1 MAEIK
6 KAEAVVKPVA
16 TIKNPTFITEVKTPE
31 LKDTTAETKKAPAKK
46 ATAKKT
52 TTKKAAA
59 KKTTT
64 KKAASTAKKA
74 TATKTAAKKTTTKAT
89 TTKKAATK
97 KTTAKKTTTRKAA
110 AKPNVMIEIQYS
122 YKHISN
128 DELVQKS
135 LDNFQ
140 YDLKGDPTKV
150 KKLSIYVKPQE
161 DKAYYVVDDKI
172 SGDIDI

>member
-31 LKDTTAETKKAPAKK
+31 VKDTTAETKKAPAKK
-46 ATAKKT
+46 ATAKKST
-52 TTKKAAA
+52 A
-59 KKTTT
+59 KKTTAKKPTT
-64 KKAASTAKKA
+64 KKAASTAKKT
-74 TATKTAAKKTTTKAT
+74 TATKTAAKKTTA
-89 TTKKAATK
+89 KKTAA
-97 KTTAKKTTTRKAA
+97 KTTAKKTITRKAA
-110 AKPNVMIEIQYS
+110 TKPNVMIEIQYS

-135 LDNFQ
+135 LDNYQ

>member
-6 KAEAVVKPVA
+6 KSEAVVKPVA

-31 LKDTTAETKKAPAKK
+31 VKSTTAETKKAPAKK

-74 TATKTAAKKTTTKAT
+74 TATKTAAKKTTTKKAT
-89 TTKKAATK
+89 AK

-110 AKPNVMIEIQYS
+110 TKPNVMIEIQYS

-128 DELVQKS
+128 EELVQKS
-135 LDNFQ
+135 LDNYQ
-140 YDLKGDPTKV
+140 YDLKGDPSKV

>member
-31 LKDTTAETKKAPAKK
+31 VKDTTAETKKAPAKK
-46 ATAKKT
+46 ATAKKA
-52 TTKKAAA
+52 TTKKATA

-64 KKAASTAKKA
+64 KKAASTVKK
-74 TATKTAAKKTTTKAT
+74 TTAAKKTTTKKT
-89 TTKKAATK
+89 AA
-97 KTTAKKTTTRKAA
+97 KTTAKKTTTKKAA
-110 AKPNVMIEIQYS
+110 TKPNVMIEIQYS

-135 LDNFQ
+135 LDNYQ

>member
-31 LKDTTAETKKAPAKK
+31 VKDTTAETKKAPAKK
-46 ATAKKT
+46 ATAKKA
-52 TTKKAAA
+52 TTKKTTA

-64 KKAASTAKKA
+64 KKAASTAKKT
-74 TATKTAAKKTTTKAT
+74 TATKTAAKKAT
-89 TTKKAATK
+89 AK
-97 KTTAKKTTTRKAA
+97 KTAAKKTTTRKAA
-110 AKPNVMIEIQYS
+110 TKPNVMIEIQYS

-135 LDNFQ
+135 LDNYQ

>member
-31 LKDTTAETKKAPAKK
+31 VKSTTAETKKAPAKK

-52 TTKKAAA
+52 TTKKAA
-59 KKTTT
+59 T
-64 KKAASTAKKA
+64 
-74 TATKTAAKKTTTKAT
+74 
-89 TTKKAATK
+89 
-97 KTTAKKTTTRKAA
+97 
-110 AKPNVMIEIQYS
+110 KPNVMIEIQYS

-128 DELVQKS
+128 EELVQKS
-135 LDNFQ
+135 LDNYQ
-140 YDLKGDPTKV
+140 YDLKGDPKKV

>member
-31 LKDTTAETKKAPAKK
+31 VKDTTAETKKAPAKK
-46 ATAKKT
+46 ATAKKST
-52 TTKKAAA
+52 A
-59 KKTTT
+59 KKTTAKKPTT
-64 KKAASTAKKA
+64 KKAASTAKKT
-74 TATKTAAKKTTTKAT
+74 TATKTAAKKTTA
-89 TTKKAATK
+89 KKTAA

-110 AKPNVMIEIQYS
+110 TKPNVMIEIQYS

-135 LDNFQ
+135 LDNYQ

>member
-31 LKDTTAETKKAPAKK
+31 VKDTTAETKKAPAKK
-46 ATAKKT
+46 ATAKKSTAKKT
-52 TTKKAAA
+52 TA

-64 KKAASTAKKA
+64 KKAASTAKKT
-74 TATKTAAKKTTTKAT
+74 TATKTAAKKTTA
-89 TTKKAATK
+89 KKTAA

-110 AKPNVMIEIQYS
+110 TKPNVMIEIQYS

-135 LDNFQ
+135 LDNYQ

>member
-46 ATAKKT
+46 T
-52 TTKKAAA
+52 TA

-64 KKAASTAKKA
+64 KKAASTTKKA

-140 YDLKGDPTKV
+140 YDLKGDSTKV

>member
-31 LKDTTAETKKAPAKK
+31 VKDTTAETKKTPAKK
-46 ATAKKT
+46 ATAKKA
-52 TTKKAAA
+52 TTKKTTA
-59 KKTTT
+59 KKPTT

-74 TATKTAAKKTTTKAT
+74 TATKTAAKKTTAKKT
-89 TTKKAATK
+89 TA

-110 AKPNVMIEIQYS
+110 TKPNVMIEIQYS

-135 LDNFQ
+135 LDNYQ

>member
-31 LKDTTAETKKAPAKK
+31 VKDTTAETKKAPAKK
-46 ATAKKT
+46 ATAKKA
-52 TTKKAAA
+52 TTKKTPA

-64 KKAASTAKKA
+64 KKAASTAKKT
-74 TATKTAAKKTTTKAT
+74 TATKTAAKKTTA
-89 TTKKAATK
+89 KKTAA

-110 AKPNVMIEIQYS
+110 TKPNVMIEIQYS

-135 LDNFQ
+135 LDNYQ

>member
-46 ATAKKT
+46 T
-52 TTKKAAA
+52 TTKKATA

-74 TATKTAAKKTTTKAT
+74 TATKTAAKKTTTKKAT
-89 TTKKAATK
+89 AK

-110 AKPNVMIEIQYS
+110 TKPNVMIEIQYS

-128 DELVQKS
+128 EELVQKS
-135 LDNFQ
+135 LDNYQ
-140 YDLKGDPTKV
+140 YDLKGDPSKV

>member
-31 LKDTTAETKKAPAKK
+31 VKDTTAETKKAPAKK
-46 ATAKKT
+46 ATAKKST
-52 TTKKAAA
+52 A
-59 KKTTT
+59 KKTTAKKPTT
-64 KKAASTAKKA
+64 KKAASTAKKT
-74 TATKTAAKKTTTKAT
+74 TATKTAAKKTAA
-89 TTKKAATK
+89 KKTAA

-110 AKPNVMIEIQYS
+110 TKPNVMIEIQYS

-135 LDNFQ
+135 LDNYQ

>member
-31 LKDTTAETKKAPAKK
+31 VKDTTAETKKAPAKK
-46 ATAKKT
+46 ATAKKA
-52 TTKKAAA
+52 TTKKTTA

-64 KKAASTAKKA
+64 KKAASTAKK
-74 TATKTAAKKTTTKAT
+74 TTAAKKTTTKKT
-89 TTKKAATK
+89 AA
-97 KTTAKKTTTRKAA
+97 KTTAKKTTTKKAA
-110 AKPNVMIEIQYS
+110 TKPNVMIEIQYS

-135 LDNFQ
+135 LDNYQ

>member
-1 MAEIK
+1 MVEIK
-6 KAEAVVKPVA
+6 NAETVVKPVA
-16 TIKNPTFITEVKTPE
+16 TIKNPTVSTEVKTTE
-31 LKDTTAETKKAPAKK
+31 VKASAEK

-52 TTKKAAA
+52 TA

-64 KKAASTAKKA
+64 
-74 TATKTAAKKTTTKAT
+74 
-89 TTKKAATK
+89 TK
-97 KTTAKKTTTRKAA
+97 KTTAKKTTAKKTTAA
-110 AKPNVMIEIQYS
+110 STAKKTTAKKTAAKKTTAKTTAKKTTATKPNVMIEIQYS

-128 DELVQKS
+128 EELVQKS

-140 YDLKGDPTKV
+140 YDLKGDPGKV

-161 DKAYYVVDDKI
+161 DKAYYVVDDKV

>member
-31 LKDTTAETKKAPAKK
+31 VKDTTAETKKAPAKK
-46 ATAKKT
+46 ATAKKA
-52 TTKKAAA
+52 TTKKTTA
-59 KKTTT
+59 KKPTT
-64 KKAASTAKKA
+64 KKAASTAKKT
-74 TATKTAAKKTTTKAT
+74 TATKTAAKKAT
-89 TTKKAATK
+89 AK
-97 KTTAKKTTTRKAA
+97 KTAAKKTTTRKAA
-110 AKPNVMIEIQYS
+110 TKPNVMIEIQYS

-135 LDNFQ
+135 LDNYQ

>member
-6 KAEAVVKPVA
+6 KSEAVVKPVA

-31 LKDTTAETKKAPAKK
+31 VKSTTAETKKAPAKK

-74 TATKTAAKKTTTKAT
+74 TATKTAAKKTTTKKAT
-89 TTKKAATK
+89 AK

-110 AKPNVMIEIQYS
+110 TKPNVMIEIQYS

-128 DELVQKS
+128 EELVQKS
-135 LDNFQ
+135 LDNYQ
-140 YDLKGDPTKV
+140 YDLKGDPKKV

>member
-6 KAEAVVKPVA
+6 KSEAVVKPVA

-31 LKDTTAETKKAPAKK
+31 VKSTTAETKKAPAKK

-74 TATKTAAKKTTTKAT
+74 TATKTAAKKTTTKKT
-89 TTKKAATK
+89 TTKKATAK

-110 AKPNVMIEIQYS
+110 TKPNVMIEIQYS

-128 DELVQKS
+128 EELVQKS
-135 LDNFQ
+135 LDNYQ
-140 YDLKGDPTKV
+140 YDLKGDPKKV

>member
-31 LKDTTAETKKAPAKK
+31 VKDTTAETKKAPAKN
-46 ATAKKT
+46 ATAKKA
-52 TTKKAAA
+52 TTKKTTA

-64 KKAASTAKKA
+64 KKAASTAKK
-74 TATKTAAKKTTTKAT
+74 TTAAKKTTTKKT
-89 TTKKAATK
+89 AA
-97 KTTAKKTTTRKAA
+97 KTTAKKTTTKKAA
-110 AKPNVMIEIQYS
+110 TKPNVMIEIQYS

-135 LDNFQ
+135 LDNYQ

>member
-31 LKDTTAETKKAPAKK
+31 VKDTTAETKKAPAKK
-46 ATAKKT
+46 ATAKKA
-52 TTKKAAA
+52 TTKKTTA

-64 KKAASTAKKA
+64 KKAASTAKKT
-74 TATKTAAKKTTTKAT
+74 TATKTAAKKTTA
-89 TTKKAATK
+89 K
-97 KTTAKKTTTRKAA
+97 KTAAKKTTTRKAA
-110 AKPNVMIEIQYS
+110 TKPNVMIEIQYS

-135 LDNFQ
+135 LDNYQ

>member
-31 LKDTTAETKKAPAKK
+31 VKDTTAETKKAPAKK
-46 ATAKKT
+46 ATAKKA
-52 TTKKAAA
+52 TTKKTTA

-64 KKAASTAKKA
+64 KKAASTAKKT
-74 TATKTAAKKTTTKAT
+74 TATKTAAKKTAA
-89 TTKKAATK
+89 KKTAA

-110 AKPNVMIEIQYS
+110 TKPNVMIEIQYS

-135 LDNFQ
+135 LDNYQ

>member
-46 ATAKKT
+46 TTAKKT
-52 TTKKAAA
+52 TA

-64 KKAASTAKKA
+64 KKAASTTKKA
-74 TATKTAAKKTTTKAT
+74 TATKKTTTKAT

-140 YDLKGDPTKV
+140 YDLKGDPSKV

>member
-46 ATAKKT
+46 TTAKKT
-52 TTKKAAA
+52 TA

-64 KKAASTAKKA
+64 KKAASTTKKA
-74 TATKTAAKKTTTKAT
+74 TATKKTTTKAT

-110 AKPNVMIEIQYS
+110 TKPNVMIEIQYS

-140 YDLKGDPTKV
+140 YDLKGDPSKV

>member
-46 ATAKKT
+46 TTAKKT
-52 TTKKAAA
+52 TA

-64 KKAASTAKKA
+64 KKAASTTKKA
-74 TATKTAAKKTTTKAT
+74 TATKKTTTKAT

-128 DELVQKS
+128 EELVQKS
-135 LDNFQ
+135 LDNYQ
-140 YDLKGDPTKV
+140 YDLKGDPKKV

>member
-46 ATAKKT
+46 T
-52 TTKKAAA
+52 TA

-64 KKAASTAKKA
+64 KKAASTTKKA

-172 SGDIDI
+172 SGNIDI

>member
-46 ATAKKT
+46 TTAKKT
-52 TTKKAAA
+52 TA
-59 KKTTT
+59 
-64 KKAASTAKKA
+64 KKAASTTKKA
-74 TATKTAAKKTTTKAT
+74 TATKTAAKKSTTKAT

>member
-31 LKDTTAETKKAPAKK
+31 VKDTTAETKKAPAKK
-46 ATAKKT
+46 ATAKKA
-52 TTKKAAA
+52 TTKKTTA

-64 KKAASTAKKA
+64 KKAASTAKKT
-74 TATKTAAKKTTTKAT
+74 TATKTTAKKTTA
-89 TTKKAATK
+89 KKTAA

-110 AKPNVMIEIQYS
+110 TKPNVMIEIQYS

-135 LDNFQ
+135 LDNYQ

>member
-31 LKDTTAETKKAPAKK
+31 VKDTTAETKKAPAKK
-46 ATAKKT
+46 ATAKKA
-52 TTKKAAA
+52 TTKKTTA

-64 KKAASTAKKA
+64 KKAASTAKKT
-74 TATKTAAKKTTTKAT
+74 TATKTAAKKTTAKMTVA
-89 TTKKAATK
+89 

-110 AKPNVMIEIQYS
+110 TKPNVMIEIQYS

-135 LDNFQ
+135 LDNYQ

>member
-46 ATAKKT
+46 TTAKKT
-52 TTKKAAA
+52 TA

-64 KKAASTAKKA
+64 KKAASTTKKA
-74 TATKTAAKKTTTKAT
+74 TATKKTTTKAT

-97 KTTAKKTTTRKAA
+97 KTTAKKTTTTRKAA

-140 YDLKGDPTKV
+140 YDLKGDPSKV

>member
-31 LKDTTAETKKAPAKK
+31 VKDTTAETKKAPAKK
-46 ATAKKT
+46 ATAKKA
-52 TTKKAAA
+52 TTKKTTA

-74 TATKTAAKKTTTKAT
+74 TATKTAAKKTTTKKT
-89 TTKKAATK
+89 AA

-110 AKPNVMIEIQYS
+110 TKPNVMIEIQYS

-135 LDNFQ
+135 LDNYQ

>member
-31 LKDTTAETKKAPAKK
+31 VKDTTAETKKAPSKK
-46 ATAKKT
+46 ATAKKA
-52 TTKKAAA
+52 TTKKTTA

-64 KKAASTAKKA
+64 KKAASTAKKT
-74 TATKTAAKKTTTKAT
+74 TATKTAAKKTTA
-89 TTKKAATK
+89 KKTAA

-110 AKPNVMIEIQYS
+110 TKPNVMIEIQYS

-135 LDNFQ
+135 LDNYQ

>member
-31 LKDTTAETKKAPAKK
+31 VKDTTAETKKAPAKK
-46 ATAKKT
+46 ATAKKA
-52 TTKKAAA
+52 TTKKTTA

-64 KKAASTAKKA
+64 KKVASTAKKT
-74 TATKTAAKKTTTKAT
+74 TATKTAAKKTTA
-89 TTKKAATK
+89 KKTAA

-110 AKPNVMIEIQYS
+110 TKPNVMIEIQYS

-135 LDNFQ
+135 LDNYQ

>member
-31 LKDTTAETKKAPAKK
+31 VKDTTAETKKAPAKK
-46 ATAKKT
+46 ATAKKA
-52 TTKKAAA
+52 TTKKTTA

-64 KKAASTAKKA
+64 KKAASTAKKT
-74 TATKTAAKKTTTKAT
+74 TATKTAAKKTTAKKTAAKT
-89 TTKKAATK
+89 TA

-110 AKPNVMIEIQYS
+110 TKPNVMIEIQYS

-135 LDNFQ
+135 LDNYQ

>member
-31 LKDTTAETKKAPAKK
+31 VKDTTAETKKAPAKK
-46 ATAKKT
+46 ATAKKA
-52 TTKKAAA
+52 TTKKTTA

-64 KKAASTAKKA
+64 KKAASTAKKT
-74 TATKTAAKKTTTKAT
+74 TATKTAAKKT
-89 TTKKAATK
+89 AA

-110 AKPNVMIEIQYS
+110 TKPNVMIEIQYS
-122 YKHISN
+122 YKQ
-128 DELVQKS
+128 LVQKS
-135 LDNFQ
+135 LDNYQ

>member
-31 LKDTTAETKKAPAKK
+31 VKDTTAETKKAPAKK
-46 ATAKKT
+46 ATAKKATAKKT
-52 TTKKAAA
+52 TA

-64 KKAASTAKKA
+64 KKAASTAKKT
-74 TATKTAAKKTTTKAT
+74 TATKTAAKKTTA
-89 TTKKAATK
+89 KKTAA

-110 AKPNVMIEIQYS
+110 TKPNVMIEIQYS

-135 LDNFQ
+135 LDNYQ

>member
-46 ATAKKT
+46 T
-52 TTKKAAA
+52 TA

-64 KKAASTAKKA
+64 KKAASTTKKA

>member
-46 ATAKKT
+46 TTAKKT
-52 TTKKAAA
+52 TA
-59 KKTTT
+59 
-64 KKAASTAKKA
+64 KKAASTTKKA

>member
-31 LKDTTAETKKAPAKK
+31 VKDTTAETKKAPAKK
-46 ATAKKT
+46 ATAKKA
-52 TTKKAAA
+52 TTKKTTA

-64 KKAASTAKKA
+64 KKAASTAKKT
-74 TATKTAAKKTTTKAT
+74 TATKTAAKKTTA
-89 TTKKAATK
+89 KKTAA

-110 AKPNVMIEIQYS
+110 TKPNVMIEIQYS

-135 LDNFQ
+135 LDNYQ

>member
-52 TTKKAAA
+52 TTKKATA

-74 TATKTAAKKTTTKAT
+74 TATK
-89 TTKKAATK
+89 
-97 KTTAKKTTTRKAA
+97 
-110 AKPNVMIEIQYS
+110 PNVMIEIQYS

-128 DELVQKS
+128 EELVQKS
-135 LDNFQ
+135 LDNYQ
-140 YDLKGDPTKV
+140 YDLKGDPSKV